1 MAVASRPVGDTVLQ
15 ADEGVDLDFLV
26 GRSGAGVGRPSHWRA
41 ERRRGAPRGT
51 LRGRGDAATLRA
63 QGGAVAVNVDIW
75 FTLAL
80 ASAALVVGHLAVGR
94 IAFLSRYSI
103 PDAVVG
109 GMLFAAIVTLLRA
122 GRVTVEFDP
131 SLLTPLNVMF
141 FTTVGLSADA
151 RSLLRGGRLLLL
163 FFAVVAGGLVLQN
176 LVGVGLAKVFDLH
189 PANGLMA
196 GSITLSGGH
205 GTAAAWG
212 TKFVEERNVQG
223 TIELGIAAATY
234 GLVVGGL
241 LGGPF
246 AEWLMR
252 RHGVRGTGESAQAK
266 PAGDGAAPAEPLSAI
281 RFVETLLL
289 VFVSM
294 AIGFALFRAIG
305 QGAFTLPSFIWALLA
320 GAVLRNVLSA
330 TGVYRVDDRALELVG
345 ALSLSLFLAMI
356 IMTLKLWELLA
367 LAGPVAAIL
376 LVQTAMLLSYVALVT
391 YRAMGRGYDAVL
403 LSTGHLGFALGS
415 TATAMVNV
423 QAVAERHGHSPL
435 AFLLIPVMGAFLID
449 LANALTIQGFL
460 ALPWFTW

>member
-1 MAVASRPVGDTVLQ
+1 MT
-15 ADEGVDLDFLV
+15 
-26 GRSGAGVGRPSHWRA
+26 
-41 ERRRGAPRGT
+41 
-51 LRGRGDAATLRA
+51 
-63 QGGAVAVNVDIW
+63 VDIDIW
-75 FTLAL
+75 TTLAL
-80 ASAALVVGHLAVGR
+80 AAAALVLGHLLVQR
-94 IAFLSRYSI
+94 SAFLARYSI

-109 GMLFAAIVTLLRA
+109 GLLFAALVTAGRA
-122 GRVTVEFDP
+122 GGVAVSFDP
-131 SLLTPLNVMF
+131 ALLTPLNVMF

-151 RSLLRGGRLLLL
+151 RSLARGGRMLLV
-163 FFAVVAGGLVLQN
+163 FFAVVAGALVLQN
-176 LVGVGLAKVFDLH
+176 AIGVGLALAFDIH

-223 TIELGIAAATY
+223 VVELGIAAATY
-234 GLVVGGL
+234 GLVAGGL

-246 AEWLMR
+246 AGWLMR
-252 RHGVRGTGESAQAK
+252 RHGVRGGGDAATTASL
-266 PAGDGAAPAEPLSAI
+266 PAPPAAPPATEVSAI
-281 RFVETLLL
+281 RMIETLLL

-294 AIGFALFRAIG
+294 AVGFALYGAIG
-305 QGAFTLPSFIWALLA
+305 QGAITLPSFIWALLA
-320 GAVLRNVLSA
+320 GVVLRNALSL

-356 IMTLKLWELLA
+356 IMTLKLWELVD
-367 LAGPVAAIL
+367 LAGPIVAIL
-376 LVQTAMLLSYVALVT
+376 VVQTAVLLAYVALVT
-391 YRAMGRGYDAVL
+391 FRVMGRDYDAVL

-423 QAVAERHGHSPL
+423 QAVAARHGHSSL

-449 LANALTIQGFL
+449 LANALTIQGYL